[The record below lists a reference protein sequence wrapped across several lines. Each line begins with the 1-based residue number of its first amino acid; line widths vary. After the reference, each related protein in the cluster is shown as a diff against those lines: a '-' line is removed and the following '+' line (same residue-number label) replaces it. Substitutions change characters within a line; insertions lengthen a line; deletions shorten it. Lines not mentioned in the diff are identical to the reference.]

1 MEEKRHEGV
10 VREVKLV
17 LCNFGVLLHGGS
29 DDEEDARINV
39 RGAWLFP
46 FAGRGEVQI
55 LDHLLFQSIEEVI
68 VSLPPYS
75 TAQS

>member
-1 MEEKRHEGV
+1 MS
-10 VREVKLV
+10 KLV

-39 RGAWLFP
+39 RGAWPFP

-55 LDHLLFQSIEEVI
+55 LDHLLFQSELCAEVGDG
-68 VSLPPYS
+68 VKG
-75 TAQS
+75 